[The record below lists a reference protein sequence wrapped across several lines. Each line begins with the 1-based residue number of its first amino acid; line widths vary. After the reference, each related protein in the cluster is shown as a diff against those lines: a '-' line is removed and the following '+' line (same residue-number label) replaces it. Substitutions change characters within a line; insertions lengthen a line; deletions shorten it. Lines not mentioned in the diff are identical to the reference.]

1 MCEEGKPCSDVED
14 GAVFTKTALIKDE
27 SAVATGKDVR
37 ENTLKMLLEGVE
49 GVVAGDFREVVI
61 FKISDKRVGVEL
73 GITTKTIKH
82 VIHTMTE
89 VLEHLKQQVETYGD
103 GSEDPHVTMAKH
115 VANKAQSQEK
125 ASE

>member
-1 MCEEGKPCSDVED
+1 VCEEGKPCSDVEGD
-14 GAVFTKTALIKDE
+14 AVYTKTELIKDE

-37 ENTLKMLLEGVE
+37 ENTLKMLLEAVE

-61 FKISDKRVGVEL
+61 FKVSDRNVGVDI
-73 GITTKTIKH
+73 GVTTKTLKH

-89 VLEHLKQQVETYGD
+89 VLEHLKKGSETFGD

-115 VANKAQSQEK
+115 NAIKEK

>member
-27 SAVATGKDVR
+27 SSVTTGKDVR
-37 ENTLKMLLEGVE
+37 LNTLNTLLEAAE
-49 GVVAGDFREVVI
+49 GVVAGDFREVII
-61 FKISDKRVGVEL
+61 FKINDRQVYVDL

-89 VLEHLKQQVETYGD
+89 VLEHLKQQVELYGD

-115 VANKAQSQEK
+115 VANKEK